1 MTLPATPT
9 VRIRFTNNA
18 IFADGLVLGTGV
30 LGTNVLGDITSST
43 INTVQSVDTRR
54 GRSNLDDVIN
64 PGNAIV
70 AFRDIDGTWNP
81 QDPTSPIY
89 GKVIPN
95 QQLQISVGATNL
107 FCGYIS
113 QYIYRWDIGADYAN
127 VIVVAQDALNLFN
140 RVDIDTVANT
150 SAGQTAGPRLDN
162 ILDQIGWPAAGRN
175 LNTGSITLQDDPGG
189 SRTALAAMHTVEQSE
204 LGGLF
209 INVDGIVT
217 FIDAAA
223 IATAAASADILFA
236 DDGTGEEYRR
246 VEINLDDTRIYN
258 DVTVQRVGG
267 TAQTAQDATSIDQ
280 YYLRSYNR
288 TQLLMQTDSD
298 ALDQAQT
305 LVDYYAEPRLRLDS
319 VTFDVYDSAGLAN
332 ATAVD
337 LFNSVRVRKTY
348 SSSDVIEFASTIQ
361 GIDHEIRPDRWIT
374 TFTTVEPIST
384 AFILGD
390 NDFGIL
396 GVNIL
401 T

>member
-9 VRIRFTNNA
+9 VRIRFTNGA
-18 IFADGLVLGTGV
+18 IFADGMVLGTGV

-43 INTVQSVDTRR
+43 ISTVQSIDTRR
-54 GRSNLDDVIN
+54 GRSNLDEVVN

-70 AFRDIDGTWNP
+70 AFRDDNGTWNP

-95 QQLQISVGATNL
+95 QQLQISVNNTNL

-113 QYIYRWDIGADYAN
+113 QYIYRWEIGADYAN
-127 VIVVAQDALNLFN
+127 VLVVAQDALNLFN
-140 RVDIDTVANT
+140 RVNVETIAGT
-150 SAGQTAGPRLDN
+150 SAGQTAGPRLDD
-162 ILDQIGWPAAGRN
+162 ILDEIGWPTDGRN
-175 LNTGSITLQDDPGG
+175 LDTGSITLQDDPG
-189 SRTALAAMHTVEQSE
+189 STRTALAAMHTVEQSE

-209 INVDGIVT
+209 IDVDGIVT
-217 FIDAAA
+217 FFDAAA
-223 IATAAASADILFA
+223 LATAAASADVSFA
-236 DDGTGEEYRR
+236 DDGTGEEFRR

-258 DVTVQRVGG
+258 EITVQRVGG

-280 YYLRSYNR
+280 YYTRSYSR
-288 TQLLMQTDSD
+288 TQLLMQTDAD
-298 ALDQAQT
+298 ALDQAET
-305 LVDYYAEPRLRLDS
+305 LIGYYAEPRLRLDS
-319 VTFDVYDSAGLAN
+319 VTFDVYDSAGLTN
-332 ATAVD
+332 ATTVD

-348 SSSDVIEFASTIQ
+348 SASDVIEFASTIQ
-361 GIDHEIRPDRWIT
+361 GIDHQIRPDRWIT
-374 TFTTVEPIST
+374 TFTTVEPLAT

-390 NDFGIL
+390 SDFGIL